1 LVKINIEEKENCMKT
16 LVIMPTYNEIES
28 LERSVLAIRHLEE
41 QVDLLIV
48 DDNSPDGT
56 GQLADSLT
64 NQTTYVL
71 HRSAKDGLGA
81 AYLDAFGWAISHGYE
96 LIVQMDADGS
106 HLANDL
112 PKLLARSHHA
122 DLVIGSRW
130 VPGGSVENWPW
141 YRKAISKIGNSYA
154 RFMLRSNVRDM
165 TAGYRVYKATFLKT
179 VDLSGVAS
187 RGYAFQVEMTLRT
200 MRARGVIVEVP
211 ITFVERIQGASK
223 MTTAI
228 VLEALWLVTKWAFYK
243 SA

>member
-1 LVKINIEEKENCMKT
+1 MKT

-28 LERSVLAIRHLEE
+28 LESSVHALRNLEE
-41 QVDLLIV
+41 RIDLLIV
-48 DDNSPDGT
+48 DDSSPDGT
-56 GQLADSLT
+56 GQLADSLRNKAT
-64 NQTTYVL
+64 HVL
-71 HRSAKDGLGA
+71 HRSEKDGLGA
-81 AYLDAFGWAISHGYE
+81 AYLDAFRWAISKGYD

-106 HLANDL
+106 HLAKDL
-112 PKLLARSHHA
+112 PKLLAESHNA

-141 YRKAISKIGNSYA
+141 YRKAISKIGNFYA
-154 RFMLRSNVRDM
+154 RIMLRSSVNDM
-165 TAGYRVYKATFLKT
+165 TAGYRIYRASFLKT
-179 VDLSGVAS
+179 IDLSGVAS

-200 MRARGVIVEVP
+200 MRARGVIAEVP
-211 ITFVERIQGASK
+211 ITFVERVQGASK